1 MPTCPK
7 CGKEFKLG
15 LQDAALRRSI
25 GLAAKYVQ
33 TMHDTYENAKGYCNE
48 CFRAEFKTVGQAIL
62 GTLDQVE
69 GREKDQPGREK
80 HGLPE
85 S

>member
-1 MPTCPK
+1 MATCPK

-33 TMHDTYENAKGYCNE
+33 AMHDTFENAKDYCNE

-69 GREKDQPGREK
+69 GGEKNGK
-80 HGLPE
+80 TKI
-85 S
+85 

>member
-7 CGKEFKLG
+7 CGKEYQLG

-33 TMHDTYENAKGYCNE
+33 VMHDTYENAKSYCNE

-69 GREKDQPGREK
+69 GSEKPKDDK
-80 HGLPE
+80 I
-85 S
+85 